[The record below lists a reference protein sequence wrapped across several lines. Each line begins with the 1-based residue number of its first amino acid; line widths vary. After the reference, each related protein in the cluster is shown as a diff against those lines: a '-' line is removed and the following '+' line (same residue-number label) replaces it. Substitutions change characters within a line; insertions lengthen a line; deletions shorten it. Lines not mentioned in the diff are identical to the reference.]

1 MATSDVQEL
10 LSRVRNRLWYTQF
23 AGAVRHAMWASA
35 ALIMLAVAVHL
46 SARHVPVA
54 AVLLALSVLWVAL
67 LLRAGWQ
74 RPDASACALW
84 ADRHLGGTSAFTT
97 LLELNSGKQ
106 RHASAPALRWLESW
120 AMAKV
125 PDSLGHLAQR
135 RESMRLSRP
144 LLVMLVCAALATIV
158 LALPHTVPESRQQA
172 VALPPSGIGDAPTP
186 GVQPPASAELVSEIA
201 SALRLAESRDKPE
214 RREAGRAPATGRGKT
229 DEGKEPSKA
238 QVASTPTGERKN
250 VTNALSGTA
259 VETAGTAGGTQ
270 TAGTGAGRNAG
281 DSRDDRSATGVSR
294 PVQGTIPVTRSAMRA
309 RRTPAEMQADMT
321 EPATY
326 DDESPLS
333 GAATLHSGLE
343 VAAATPPPATEP
355 MRLTPTEATYIQAWM
370 KATANRR

>member
-172 VALPPSGIGDAPTP
+172 AGVAAI
-186 GVQPPASAELVSEIA
+186 
-201 SALRLAESRDKPE
+201 RH
-214 RREAGRAPATGRGKT
+214 RRRA
-229 DEGKEPSKA
+229 
-238 QVASTPTGERKN
+238 
-250 VTNALSGTA
+250 
-259 VETAGTAGGTQ
+259 
-270 TAGTGAGRNAG
+270 NAG
-281 DSRDDRSATGVSR
+281 CATARICRTGQRDRKRVAIGGIARQARAARGRPGASDGARQDRRG
-294 PVQGTIPVTRSAMRA
+294 QGT
-309 RRTPAEMQADMT
+309 
-321 EPATY
+321 
-326 DDESPLS
+326 
-333 GAATLHSGLE
+333 LE
-343 VAAATPPPATEP
+343 GPG
-355 MRLTPTEATYIQAWM
+355 R
-370 KATANRR
+370 KHANR